1 MLTIQVERD
10 ANLYVAVWDEGEFAG
25 DEVLVDIVEAMV
37 TAGIEV
43 VIPPTGPRLAVSLGE
58 PRTIMEA
65 LGDYGAVTATGDLP
79 DPTWDVPDGEAD
91 I

>member
-10 ANLYVAVWDEGEFAG
+10 SNLYVAVWDEGDLAG
-25 DEVLVDIVEAMV
+25 DPEIVDTVEAMV

-43 VIPPTGPRLAVSLGE
+43 VILPTGPRLAVSLAE
-58 PRTIMEA
+58 PRTIVAA
-65 LGDYGAVTATGDLP
+65 LEDYGAVTATGDLP
-79 DPTWDVPDGEAD
+79 DPTWDVPDPAVD